1 MGSLGSSSVN
11 ELMKSA
17 LKDVNDDLQ
26 FFVCLRKR
34 QFSRFELI

>member
-26 FFVCLRKR
+26 FCMSAEKTILK
-34 QFSRFELI
+34 I